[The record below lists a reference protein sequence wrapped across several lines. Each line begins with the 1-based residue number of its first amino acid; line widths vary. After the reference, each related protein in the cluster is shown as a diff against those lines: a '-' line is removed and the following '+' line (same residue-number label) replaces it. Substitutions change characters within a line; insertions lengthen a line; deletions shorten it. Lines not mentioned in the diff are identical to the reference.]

1 VSEAP
6 RSPSEPLLSTLVA
19 ILDIVILERL
29 HGGSFRQLG
38 TEHPPAWFT
47 EAFHKAD
54 PGTAVTLVQAFPV
67 VDAFLSDAELFWQRT
82 AYGRLDG
89 DAFVVAGSGGQN
101 LALMTTAVA
110 MQGRHF
116 LLIQRVAGFDERQR
130 VLQRA
135 REQALTHEA
144 LVKKIDALRQPLSKL
159 SSLARELAGSN
170 LDETQRGTMTR
181 ASAELETVRN
191 LVDELP
197 KLPPG
202 ASPAGRS
209 RRG

>member
-1 VSEAP
+1 
-6 RSPSEPLLSTLVA
+6 
-19 ILDIVILERL
+19 
-29 HGGSFRQLG
+29 
-38 TEHPPAWFT
+38 
-47 EAFHKAD
+47 
-54 PGTAVTLVQAFPV
+54 
-67 VDAFLSDAELFWQRT
+67 
-82 AYGRLDG
+82 
-89 DAFVVAGSGGQN
+89 
-101 LALMTTAVA
+101 

>member
-1 VSEAP
+1 MSEAS
-6 RSPSEPLLSTLVA
+6 RSMPDPLLSTLVA

-38 TEHPPAWFT
+38 SEHPPAWFT

-54 PGTAVTLVQAFPV
+54 PGTAVTLVQALPV
-67 VDAFLSDAELFWQRT
+67 IDAFLSDAELFWQRT

-89 DAFVVAGSGGQN
+89 DAFVVTGSDGQN

-116 LLIQRVAGFDERQR
+116 LLIQRVAGFDERQK

-135 REQALTHEA
+135 REQALAHET
-144 LVKKIDALRQPLSKL
+144 LVKKIDALRQPVAKL
-159 SSLARELAGSN
+159 TTVAGELATSD
-170 LDETQRGTMTR
+170 LDETQRAAMTR
-181 ASAELETVRN
+181 ASAELETLRKT
-191 LVDELP
+191 LDELP